1 MECFGSTLTMFLVGI
16 LCLYYL
22 WFSVFFTWYLQDI
35 TTRRNICSLSGMK
48 VTIMISRWD
57 PCGDVWIVTW
67 TTLEKIASGSF
78 CIAYIELL
86 ESLTTQ
92 KPQEIQEIEQFKIY
106 TKIEC
111 QMIVLSTFY
120 LILRCEALDFI
131 IQMKPTLSQFSST
144 LNFILMYLLQSYF
157 VVFQLYC
164 SYVLVQT
171 FLLSK
176 NSIKLV
182 YLFRRPYDS
191 CWFF

>member
-182 YLFRRPYDS
+182 YLFQRPYDS
-191 CWFF
+191 CWFL